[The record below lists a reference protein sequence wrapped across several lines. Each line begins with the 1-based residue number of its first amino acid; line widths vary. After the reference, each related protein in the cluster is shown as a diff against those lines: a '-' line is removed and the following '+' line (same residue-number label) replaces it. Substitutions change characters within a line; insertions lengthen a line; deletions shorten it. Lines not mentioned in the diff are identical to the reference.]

1 MPISKNPKNPPKS
14 AKKTPAKKSGRKV
27 GRPPIIDDR
36 TLSEL
41 RNAFSYAATDEEA
54 CQQANISPATLY
66 RYIEQNPEFWEQKE
80 RLKKMPNFTAKKIV
94 IRKIQEGDEKSAQWW
109 LDRKAKAEFALS
121 DTTIN
126 TKVEVQISN
135 PISEKFS
142 SLIQE
147 NNAENDK

>member
-1 MPISKNPKNPPKS
+1 MPIKP
-14 AKKTPAKKSGRKV
+14 KKTPAKKSGRKV
-27 GRPPIIDDR
+27 GRPTVMTDAVL
-36 TLSEL
+36 TKL
-41 RNAFSYAATDEEA
+41 REAFSYAATDEEA
-54 CQQANISPATLY
+54 CQQAGILPKTLY
-66 RYIEQNPEFWEQKE
+66 DFCEKNPEFREEKE
-80 RLKKMPNFTAKKIV
+80 RLKNIPNFTAKKIV

-109 LDRKAKAEFALS
+109 LDRKAKAEFSLS

-147 NNAENDK
+147 NNANNDE